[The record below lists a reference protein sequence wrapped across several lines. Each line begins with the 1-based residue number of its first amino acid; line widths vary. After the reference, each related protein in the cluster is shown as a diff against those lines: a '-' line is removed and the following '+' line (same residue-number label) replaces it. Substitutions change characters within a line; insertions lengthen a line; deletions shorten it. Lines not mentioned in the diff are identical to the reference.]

1 MCYNYSKKYKLN
13 YQSLMPPNL
22 YGPGDNYDLKT
33 SHFFPAL
40 LKKIFLAKAQRKK
53 SIIIWGTGKPR
64 RELMFVEDF
73 AEALIYFINKK
84 IREPFINIGNGE
96 DFSIEWYAKYIMKR
110 LNVKLK
116 IVYDKNRSDGMPK
129 KCLDISLAKKY
140 GWKPIN
146 DLDKGFDI
154 TLRDF
159 LKNR

>member
-1 MCYNYSKKYKLN
+1 
-13 YQSLMPPNL
+13 MPPNL

-53 SIIIWGTGKPR
+53 SINIWGTGKPR

-84 IREPFINIGNGE
+84 IKEPFVNIGIGK

-116 IVYDKNRSDGMPK
+116 IIYDENRSDGMPK
-129 KCLDISLAKKY
+129 KCLDIRLAKKY

-154 TLRDF
+154 TFRDF